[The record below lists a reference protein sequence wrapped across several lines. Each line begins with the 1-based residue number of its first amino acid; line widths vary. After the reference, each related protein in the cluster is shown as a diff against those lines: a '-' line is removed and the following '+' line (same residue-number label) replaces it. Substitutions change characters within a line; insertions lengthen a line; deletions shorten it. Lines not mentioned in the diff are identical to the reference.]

1 MGALAVQRSR
11 LILKCVR
18 SFKSFKSYAAETLTL
33 LVRSPLFSPPRRERC
48 KRGSSFFLVAILRRC
63 ALCGECL
70 HRLSRHAF
78 AQDLIQQGFVDELR
92 GTDRLVDFLRGTG
105 GVNQELVAFDAIF
118 AVRAEQLQ

>member
-1 MGALAVQRSR
+1 MRPIVQVVQ
-11 LILKCVR
+11 IVCGGNT
-18 SFKSFKSYAAETLTL
+18 YAACTKP
-33 LVRSPLFSPPRRERC
+33 PLFSPPRRGRC

-78 AQDLIQQGFVDELR
+78 AQDLVQQGFVDELR
-92 GTDRLVDFLRGTG
+92 GTDRPVDFLRGTG